1 MSRVGSMVATL
12 GLLAFTA
19 VLADEPPK
27 APSSAAKADKSDC
40 VYLPIPGS
48 HIKAHVC
55 DPVDHYRYLR
65 DRDGLLALSAPAAS
79 TTLPAPGGSTTTPI
93 Q

>member
-1 MSRVGSMVATL
+1 MRVIRAAIGTL

-19 VLADEPPK
+19 ALADAPPK
-27 APSSAAKADKSDC
+27 ASKSTGKADKSDC

-55 DPVDHYRYLR
+55 DPADHYRYLR
-65 DRDGLLALSAPAAS
+65 DRDGLLALSAPAGS
-79 TTLPAPGGSTTTPI
+79 TGLPAPGGSTTTPM